1 MSDEFRKILQTK
13 YRVRSFDG
21 QKEEMRRAVRLI
33 ADALKFPDFGAF
45 MRPGVTFTRWQFLR
59 IKFYIWLGKTGWAQA
74 IILKAMRDNTDQTP

>member
-33 ADALKFPDFGAF
+33 ADALKFPEFGAF

-59 IKFYIWLGKTGWAQA
+59 IKFYFWLGKPGWAQSV
-74 IILKAMRDNTDQTP
+74 ILDIMRD